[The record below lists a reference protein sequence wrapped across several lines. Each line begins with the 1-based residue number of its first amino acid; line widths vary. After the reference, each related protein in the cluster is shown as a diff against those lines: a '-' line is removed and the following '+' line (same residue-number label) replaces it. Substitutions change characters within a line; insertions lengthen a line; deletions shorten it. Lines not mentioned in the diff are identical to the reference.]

1 MVYYFSCFFAC
12 HKLGFRGASCV
23 CTDLMIGTQVVVPIH
38 SIAGRSQMWVIH
50 SGGSGQADA
59 CGNPQS
65 SPVIKIY
72 HHRHYE
78 HEVQGIPKPKD
89 SILQRR
95 TTLME
100 FVCPIL

>member
-1 MVYYFSCFFAC
+1 
-12 HKLGFRGASCV
+12 
-23 CTDLMIGTQVVVPIH
+23 MIGTQVVVPIH

>member
-1 MVYYFSCFFAC
+1 
-12 HKLGFRGASCV
+12 
-23 CTDLMIGTQVVVPIH
+23 
-38 SIAGRSQMWVIH
+38 MWVIH
-50 SGGSGQADA
+50 SGGSGQAGA

-65 SPVIKIY
+65 SLVRKIY